1 MVKPVAGEIVVVPF
15 PRTDSGKRRPAF
27 VIADLPGADLI
38 LCQITSRAHFDGFAV
53 TLDSSDCER
62 GQIDQ
67 PCYIRP
73 PRLFSVEHHIIL
85 HSLGKVTEAKLE
97 EVLKRAR
104 EFFKD
109 KMCNALT
116 KRVGKIHTP
125 PLPMVTFGDSS
136 SIVPSRT
143 GIFRRSR
150 SIFGN

>member
-15 PRTDSGKRRPAF
+15 SQTDSGKRRPAF

-53 TLDSSDCER
+53 PLDSTDYER

-73 PRLFSVEHHIIL
+73 QRLFTLEHHIIL

-104 EFFKD
+104 EFF
-109 KMCNALT
+109 
-116 KRVGKIHTP
+116 VE
-125 PLPMVTFGDSS
+125 
-136 SIVPSRT
+136 
-143 GIFRRSR
+143 
-150 SIFGN
+150 